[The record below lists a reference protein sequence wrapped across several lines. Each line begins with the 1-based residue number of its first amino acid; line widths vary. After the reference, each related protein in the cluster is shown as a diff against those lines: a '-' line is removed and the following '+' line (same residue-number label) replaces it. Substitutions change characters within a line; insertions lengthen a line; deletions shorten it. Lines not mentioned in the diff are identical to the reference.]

1 MTPNPKKP
9 PIRLSKKEYQA
20 LRLVIYTKQ
29 YGICKGCGF
38 WFPENRFSLHHIKS
52 RGAGGDD
59 SEENVEGYCV
69 GCHPD

>member
-38 WFPENRFSLHHIKS
+38 WFPENQFSLHHIVS

-59 SEENVEGYCV
+59 SEENVDGYCV